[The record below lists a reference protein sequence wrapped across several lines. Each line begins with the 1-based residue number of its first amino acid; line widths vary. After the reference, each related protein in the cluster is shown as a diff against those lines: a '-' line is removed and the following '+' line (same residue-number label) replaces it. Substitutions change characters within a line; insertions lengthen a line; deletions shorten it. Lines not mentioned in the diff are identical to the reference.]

1 MPAGLP
7 TMEGMKRPAPFLVA
21 AGLLLLGG
29 AARSAETAPA
39 APEVPPGKPEPVVE
53 YLVVEDDSVR
63 IDELRVRGEPQRVT
77 VRTKTGPLKGEYE
90 IVVPHRGSTGGAAGQ
105 RVWHVLSF

>member
-1 MPAGLP
+1 
-7 TMEGMKRPAPFLVA
+7 MEGMKRPALFLVA

-29 AARSAETAPA
+29 AARAADPSPPTPDVPA
-39 APEVPPGKPEPVVE
+39 AKVPEPAVE
-53 YLVVEDDSVR
+53 HLVVEDDFAR
-63 IDELRVRGEPQRVT
+63 IEELRVRGELQRAS

-105 RVWHVLSF
+105 SVWHVLSF